1 MQNVKHE
8 RFEKHYTECQG
19 GSMLYVLKS
28 EGRTLEKIRRALNE
42 NPQIKFVS
50 LVAVDLGNNHTDER
64 IPTHVF
70 LEDLEDF
77 LKVGVQT
84 DGSSVVLPIIAE
96 INDAKVDLIPD
107 TDVNWLVDYNY
118 GFIDTT
124 TNLPI
129 GTLLIP
135 ATLVHNH
142 TYCDSRSVLKE
153 ATTHFKNTILSLL
166 KEHDHFTDELGIVY
180 DDIQEVVLTTA
191 TELEFWVKSPDSRA
205 EEKLLSVSQ
214 VLKEQYWKRTVGN
227 VRSAM
232 EESLLLLDHYGYE
245 AEMAHKEVGGV
256 PSRLEG
262 SNKFSH
268 VMEQLEIDWKF
279 SSAIQSA
286 DNELFARDIITDCFS
301 RYGLEVTFKA
311 KPIEGVAGNGEHHHV
326 GAALKLKNGK
336 RLNLFSP
343 KVMDAHFLSRAGYGA
358 IMGLL
363 RNYEV
368 INPFVT
374 ASNDAFNRLKPG
386 FEAPVCVV
394 TSLGHS
400 PASPSR
406 NRTVLAGLVRDMNNP
421 LATRFELRAPNPLT
435 NTYLCT
441 ASVYQGMLDGIKA
454 VITSGKTIEEIET
467 NFEKKAGEEAFYL
480 ETDRMYRSEED
491 VFEDFTEE
499 ERDNIFG
506 KPPKTVWETITQLK
520 EANSKL
526 DVLKSGDVFSTR
538 ILDSYIEAIKSNW
551 TFELENRILLENME
565 LIRNTIKLHDGNASD
580 LDVVNWEAI
589 HNLRIKL
596 MKDSLSSQSM
606 FTQIKTALTACDY
619 DLAST
624 LQIEMHNEIA
634 KLKELY
640 HQYKTNLF

>member
-1 MQNVKHE
+1 
-8 RFEKHYTECQG
+8 
-19 GSMLYVLKS
+19 MLYVIKS
-28 EGRTLEKIRRALNE
+28 KGRTIEKIRKE
-42 NPQIKFVS
+42 ITEHPQIKFVS

-70 LEDLEDF
+70 LDDIEKF
-77 LKVGVQT
+77 LSEGVQT

-118 GFIDTT
+118 DHIDAKTG
-124 TNLPI
+124 LPT

-135 ATLVHNH
+135 ATLIHNNS
-142 TYCDSRSVLKE
+142 YCDSRSILK
-153 ATTHFKNTILSLL
+153 AAASNFKSTIMNLLDYKHFA
-166 KEHDHFTDELGIVY
+166 DELGVTK
-180 DDIQEVVLTTA
+180 DDVEDVELTTA

-205 EEKLLSVSQ
+205 EENLLSVSQ

-232 EESLLLLDHYGYE
+232 EESLLLLDYYGFE

-279 SSAIQSA
+279 STALQSA

-326 GAALKLKNGK
+326 GAALKLKNNK
-336 RLNLFSP
+336 RVNLFAP
-343 KVMDAHFLSRAGYGA
+343 LQMDAHFLNSAGYGA

-363 RNYEV
+363 KNYDL
-368 INPFVT
+368 INPFVS

-400 PASPSR
+400 PESPSR
-406 NRTVLAGLVRDMNNP
+406 NRTVLAGLVRDLSNP
-421 LATRFELRAPNPLT
+421 LATRFELRAPNPHT
-435 NTYLCT
+435 NTYLCV
-441 ASVYQGMLDGIKA
+441 AAVYQGMLDGIKA
-454 VITSGKTIEEIET
+454 VVTSEMSLDSIEK
-467 NFEKKAGEEAFYL
+467 NFDKKAGDDAFYL
-480 ETDRMYRSEED
+480 DKERMYRSEDD
-491 VFEDFTEE
+491 VFEDYTEE
-499 ERDNIFG
+499 QRDQIFG
-506 KPPKTVWETITQLK
+506 KPPKTVWENISQLK
-520 EANSKL
+520 AANGRL
-526 DVLKSGDVFSTR
+526 NVLKDGDVFTDR
-538 ILDSYIEAIKSNW
+538 ILASYVSAIQTNW
-551 TFELENRILLENME
+551 TFELENRIILENME
-565 LIRNTIKLHDGNASD
+565 LIRRTTKCHDEGATD

-589 HNLRIKL
+589 HSLRVDL
-596 MKDSLSSQSM
+596 MKDSLAHKSLFSQIVEAIDAEEFETVS
-606 FTQIKTALTACDY
+606 
-619 DLAST
+619 DL
-624 LQIEMHNEIA
+624 QVKMHGEVS
-634 KLKELY
+634 KLKCLY
-640 HQYKTNLF
+640 ATYKKNLF

>member
-1 MQNVKHE
+1 
-8 RFEKHYTECQG
+8 
-19 GSMLYVLKS
+19 MLYVIKS
-28 EGRTLEKIRRALNE
+28 EGRTLEKIKRELKAS
-42 NPQIKFVS
+42 PQIKFVS
-50 LVAVDLGNNHTDER
+50 VVAVDLGNNHTDER
-64 IPTHVF
+64 IPMHVF
-70 LEDLEDF
+70 LNDIKKF
-77 LKVGVQT
+77 LTEGVQT

-96 INDAKVDLIPD
+96 INNAKVDLIPD

-118 GFIDTT
+118 GHIDENTG
-124 TNLPI
+124 LPV

-135 ATLVHNH
+135 ATLVHDN
-142 TYCDSRSVLKE
+142 TYCDSRSILKASSE
-153 ATTHFKNTILSLL
+153 HFTNTIMSLL
-166 KEHDHFTDELGIVY
+166 ETHDDFCAEFGVKFEEIEKVN
-180 DDIQEVVLTTA
+180 LTTA

-205 EEKLLSVSQ
+205 EERLLSVSQ

-232 EESLLLLDHYGYE
+232 EESLLLLDHYGFE

-256 PSRLEG
+256 PSKLEG

-279 SSAIQSA
+279 SNALQTA
-286 DNELFARDIITDCFS
+286 DNELFARDIISDCFS

-336 RLNLFSP
+336 TINLFSP
-343 KVMDAHFLSRAGYGA
+343 LEMDQHFLNRAGYGA

-363 RNYEV
+363 KNYDV

-406 NRTVLAGLVRDMNNP
+406 NRTVLAGLVRDMTSP

-441 ASVYQGMLDGIKA
+441 AAVYQCMLDGIKA
-454 VITSGKTIEEIET
+454 VITSEHDLAFIEK
-467 NFEKKAGEEAFYL
+467 NFDKKAGDKGFYL
-480 ETDRMYRSEED
+480 EDNRMYRSEDD
-491 VFEDFTEE
+491 VFEDYTEE
-499 ERDNIFG
+499 ERNNIFG
-506 KPPKTVWETITQLK
+506 KPPKTVWENIAKLRA
-520 EANSKL
+520 ANGKL
-526 DVLKSGDVFSTR
+526 DILRDGDVFSDR
-538 ILDSYIEAIKSNW
+538 IINSYMAAIEGNW
-551 TFELENRILLENME
+551 TFELENRILIENIE
-565 LIRNTIKLHDGNASD
+565 VIRSTKKLHTTDASD
-580 LDVVNWEAI
+580 LDVVRWEEMNNI
-589 HNLRIKL
+589 RLKL
-596 MKDSLSSQSM
+596 MKDTLSTKSS
-606 FTQIKTALTACDY
+606 FTQIATAI
-619 DLAST
+619 SNSEFEKVSK
-624 LQIEMHNEIA
+624 LQTEMHGEIA
-634 KLKELY
+634 KLKSLY
-640 HQYKTNLF
+640 HDYKRNLLD